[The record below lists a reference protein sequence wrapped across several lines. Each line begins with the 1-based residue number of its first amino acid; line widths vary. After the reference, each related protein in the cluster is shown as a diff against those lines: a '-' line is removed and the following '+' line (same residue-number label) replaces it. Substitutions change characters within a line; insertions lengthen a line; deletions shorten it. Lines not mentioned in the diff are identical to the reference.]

1 MPNQKPNIYDVYSR
15 LGNIEGKLDSALARI
30 ENHDIRLNKV
40 EKIQDEMVG
49 KISIVGVIF
58 GFVGGII
65 TSVFSWFLT
74 KR

>member
-1 MPNQKPNIYDVYSR
+1 MPNQKPNLYDVYSR
-15 LGNIEGKLDSALARI
+15 LGNIEGKLDSALGKI

-49 KISIVGVIF
+49 KISVFSLVF
-58 GFVGGII
+58 GFIGGII
-65 TSVFSWFLT
+65 TTAFGWFLT